1 VRALFINEDD
11 GSLSV
16 RIESEDDIKV
26 AQFCAIRV
34 DDKRNQQ
41 FAKPDE
47 GGEFGSHSLKA

>member
-1 VRALFINEDD
+1 MRALFINEDD

-34 DDKRNQQ
+34 DDERNQQ